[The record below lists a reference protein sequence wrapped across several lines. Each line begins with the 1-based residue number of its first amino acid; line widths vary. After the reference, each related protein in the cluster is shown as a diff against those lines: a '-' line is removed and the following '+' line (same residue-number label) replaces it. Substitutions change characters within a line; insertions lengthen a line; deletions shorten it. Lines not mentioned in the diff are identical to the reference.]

1 MPPRKILI
9 RGARQLL
16 TLRGVPAPRRVNS
29 MSDLAV
35 VPDGAVL
42 IEDERIVTVGPGRR
56 IENLA
61 EARGAE
67 VIDADGCVVM
77 PGFVDPH
84 TMLVSGPSRVDEFEM
99 HTLGA
104 SLEQSGLLR
113 EGVQAQVRNVRNLPA
128 RRLEL
133 QAKNTLLRCLRHGT
147 TTIEAKTGYGLDD
160 TGEMKCVRVLEDL
173 QACPISVLPTWFG
186 ARALP
191 AEYAGNAE
199 GYLRFLMD
207 EMLPRIARRKTIAH
221 IDADPAACSFSLH
234 QTVQLLRTARLA
246 GFMPRLHAA
255 LHQPDSNVELAVA
268 MRAESVSHCNFI
280 TDDQIGHLCDSST
293 VAVLLPGLAY
303 HLRLNRLA
311 PARRLIDGGAAMAVA
326 SGYDPLY
333 SPTCNMQMIISL
345 ACNQL
350 HMSPAEAIQA
360 ATFNAACAAGVARET
375 GSLEAGKFADLLIL
389 SVPDYREIPYHFGM
403 NLVSTVIRRG
413 TIVHQETA
421 PEWRVA

>member
-1 MPPRKILI
+1 MPAKKVLI

-16 TLRGVPAPRRVNS
+16 TLRGIPAPRRGNA
-29 MSDLAV
+29 MSDLSLV
-35 VPDGAVL
+35 TDGAIL
-42 IEDERIVTVGPGRR
+42 IEGERIVTVGPGRR

-77 PGFVDPH
+77 PGFIDPH
-84 TMLVSGPSRVDEFEM
+84 TMLVSGPSRVNEFEM
-99 HTLGA
+99 RTLGA
-104 SLEQSGLLR
+104 SLEESGILR
-113 EGVQAQVRNVRNLPA
+113 EGLQAQVRNVRNLPA

-133 QAKNTLLRCLRHGT
+133 QARNTLLRCLRHGT

-173 QACPISVLPTWFG
+173 QNCPISVIPTWFG

-191 AEYAGNAE
+191 AEFEGNAE
-199 GYLRFLMD
+199 GYLRFLID
-207 EMLPRIARRKTIAH
+207 EMLPRIARRKTIAYV
-221 IDADPAACSFSLH
+221 DADPAACGFSMN
-234 QTVQLLRTARLA
+234 QTIQFLRTARLA
-246 GFMPRLHAA
+246 GFTPRLHAA
-255 LHQPDSNVELAVA
+255 LHQADSNVELAVA
-268 MRAESVSHCNFI
+268 MRAESVSHCNYI
-280 TDDQIGHLCDSST
+280 TDDQIGHLYDSST

-303 HLRLNRLA
+303 HLRLNRVP
-311 PARRLIDGGAAMAVA
+311 PARRLIEGGAATALA
-326 SGYDPLY
+326 SGYDPLF
-333 SPTCNMQMIISL
+333 SPTCNMQMVISL

-350 HMSPAEAIQA
+350 NMSPAEAIQA
-360 ATFNAACAAGVARET
+360 ATYNAACAAGVAKEA
-375 GSLEAGKFADLLIL
+375 GSLESGKFADLLIL

-413 TIVHQETA
+413 EIVHQETA

>member
-16 TLRGVPAPRRVNS
+16 TLRGVPAPRRVNA

-160 TGEMKCVRVLEDL
+160 TGEMKCVRVLEEL

-207 EMLPRIARRKTIAH
+207 EMLPRIARPKTIAH
-221 IDADPAACSFSLH
+221 IDADPAACSFSLN
-234 QTVQLLRTARLA
+234 QTVQFLRTARLA

-255 LHQPDSNVELAVA
+255 LHEADSNVELAVA

-311 PARRLIDGGAAMAVA
+311 PARRLIDGGAAMALA

-333 SPTCNMQMIISL
+333 SPTCNMQMVISL